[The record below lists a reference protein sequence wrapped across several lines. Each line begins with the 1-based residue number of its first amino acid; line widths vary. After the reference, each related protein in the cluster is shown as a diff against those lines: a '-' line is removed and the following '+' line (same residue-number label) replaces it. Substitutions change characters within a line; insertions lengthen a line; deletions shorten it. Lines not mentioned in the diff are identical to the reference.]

1 MEKPR
6 TTKKSS
12 EMTLLTVPIAVRPP
26 SAPMTSVAPRLVIC
40 RLSIEDV
47 SAEATCT
54 QNDDRPMAVM
64 LRIIG
69 PSKRMNL
76 RRKLS
81 LDLPRRKYAST
92 STVVTV

>member
-1 MEKPR
+1 
-6 TTKKSS
+6 
-12 EMTLLTVPIAVRPP
+12 
-26 SAPMTSVAPRLVIC
+26 
-40 RLSIEDV
+40 
-47 SAEATCT
+47 
-54 QNDDRPMAVM
+54 M

-92 STVVTV
+92 STVVTVWPMTVATAEPTMPMPITMTSR